1 MVLFVLYVVLSCEP
15 VDKMLWCN
23 HSNETS
29 PAVLLHGTIWFVYQ
43 VVLSNRILSGCG
55 VTMETKPLQQF
66 FHMAVFVLCSSDV
79 CACSSVGSRVGAL
92 GARAPPLFFDQNDA
106 RRAEKNICG
115 DWPPLISGSG

>member
-15 VDKMLWCN
+15 VDKILWCY

-43 VVLSNRILSGCG
+43 VVQSNRILSGCG

-66 FHMAVFVLCSSDV
+66 FHMAVFVLYVVLTFAPVAVSDP
-79 CACSSVGSRVGAL
+79 G
-92 GARAPPLFFDQNDA
+92 
-106 RRAEKNICG
+106 
-115 DWPPLISGSG
+115 